1 MPVYSQSEE
10 DDPAKHF
17 DEVGKQYTYSVLIII
32 LLKTFV
38 KINDHFSFELFL
50 ENILSFQ

>member
-32 LLKTFV
+32 LLKTKHRAQEMVESIEEGF
-38 KINDHFSFELFL
+38 I
-50 ENILSFQ
+50 